1 MNNLCIIHTA
11 DLHNHLT
18 VAKAARLRALA
29 VERQALLL
37 DCGDALQSPN
47 LVALPWPER
56 AISLM
61 NDAGYDAMC
70 VGNREFGLTRA
81 FMRAKTGEA
90 QFPVLSANLLPQ
102 GAPLPQLR
110 RWTILEVAGIRLGLF
125 GLSEPLIDP
134 GSRWERFCAYR
145 FIPPMGAAD
154 EAVAALRGQVDLLVA
169 LTHYGRANER
179 ELAEA
184 YPEIDAILCGHWHVP
199 APSLEMAGRTALART
214 FHHGQ
219 GATILTF
226 DGAGWRQDT
235 EIL

>member
-1 MNNLCIIHTA
+1 MKLCIVHTA

-29 VERQALLL
+29 DEHQALLL
-37 DCGDALQSPN
+37 DSGDALQSPN

-56 AISLM
+56 AIRLM

-102 GAPLPQLR
+102 GAPLPQFQ
-110 RWTILEVAGIRLGLF
+110 RWTVLEVPGIRVGLF
-125 GLSEPLIDP
+125 GLTEPLIDP

-145 FIPPMGAAD
+145 AIPPLEAAG
-154 EAVAALRGQVDLLVA
+154 EAVAALRGQVNLLVA
-169 LTHYGRANER
+169 LTHYGRGNEG

-199 APSLEMAGRTALART
+199 APSLEMVGRTALART

-226 DGAGWRQDT
+226 DGVGWRQDS
-235 EIL
+235 EII